1 MKLSI
6 FDRKKSEYSKISKFM
21 LTIQKY
27 FFDQSTG
34 IAGSLLCRDR
44 LK

>member
-6 FDRKKSEYSKISKFM
+6 FDRKKSEYSIISKFI
-21 LTIQKY
+21 LTLQKY
-27 FFDQSTG
+27 LFYQSTG